1 MLKRMMTVLMAAAL
15 AGGLSVADAQARG
28 GGGGDMAAGVAD
40 MAEVLA
46 EAMEEASVEVTS
58 GAWVEVLVEA
68 VSAAWVEGSAQ
79 AEAI

>member
-1 MLKRMMTVLMAAAL
+1 MHRPVGAA
-15 AGGLSVADAQARG
+15 VVV
-28 GGGGDMAAGVAD
+28 GDTAAGVAD
-40 MAEVLA
+40 MAEVSA

-79 AEAI
+79 AEPT